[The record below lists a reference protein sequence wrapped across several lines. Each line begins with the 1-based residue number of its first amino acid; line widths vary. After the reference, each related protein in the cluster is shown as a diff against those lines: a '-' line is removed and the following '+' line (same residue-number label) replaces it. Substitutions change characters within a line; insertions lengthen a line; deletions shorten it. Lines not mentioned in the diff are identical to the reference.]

1 MLHQSFQGFKLEPT
15 KVKINELHGRTI
27 ITGDFYLFPPT
38 LSSVRIS
45 QEQALMRGRQALS
58 SYFEERDEKLEEEE
72 EDSTTFETIDGP
84 FLVFTAPPDQLG
96 IQHLRL
102 AYKENF
108 IAAHTP
114 ATVYIDA
121 DTEATIWVEAR

>member
-45 QEQALMRGRQALS
+45 QEQALLRGREALS

-108 IAAHTP
+108 FAHTP